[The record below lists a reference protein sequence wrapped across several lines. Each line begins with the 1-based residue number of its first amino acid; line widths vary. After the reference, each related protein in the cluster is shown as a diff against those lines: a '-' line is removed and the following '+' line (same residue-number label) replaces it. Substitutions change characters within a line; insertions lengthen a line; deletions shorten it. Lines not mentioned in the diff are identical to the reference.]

1 MAKIYR
7 TPEGGEIIRE
17 RYRQILGF
25 WPAPSEQMTIATSQ
39 GETFVMACGDRRA
52 PPLVLLHGS
61 GSNSAVWIG
70 DVPAWSAHFRLYAI
84 DLIGEPGLS
93 APSRPPLAGG
103 AHAAWLGEV
112 LDGLGVSTAA
122 LVGVSLGGWMA
133 LDFATRAPERV
144 DRLVL
149 VCPGGI
155 GRQRPGF
162 GLKAMTLLMLGPWG
176 RRMALRAA
184 LGSRDVD
191 PRVADYLSLI
201 FTHFIGR
208 RDKLPI
214 FDDAALRRLT
224 MPTLLIVG
232 GEDAMLDSADTRA
245 RLEARAPRV
254 TTRFLPEVGHMITG
268 QTDAILAFLRE
279 AG

>member
-1 MAKIYR
+1 MARIYR

-25 WPAPSEQMTIATSQ
+25 WPGANEHLTVSTSQ

-52 PPLVLLHGS
+52 PPLVLLHGA
-61 GSNSAVWIG
+61 GSNSAVWMG
-70 DVPAWSAHFRLYAI
+70 DAAAWSAHFRLYAI

-112 LDGLGVSTAA
+112 LEGLGVESAA
-122 LVGVSLGGWMA
+122 IVGVSLGGWIA

-144 DRLVL
+144 NRLVL

-162 GLKAMTLLMLGPWG
+162 GPKAMALLMLGPWG

-191 PRVADYLSLI
+191 PRVADYLTLI

-214 FDDAALRRLT
+214 FGGAALRRLT

-232 GEDAMLDSADTRA
+232 GQDAMLDSADTRA

-254 TTRFLPEVGHMITG
+254 TTRFLPEAGHMITG
-268 QTDAILAFLRE
+268 QGPAILAFLRE
-279 AG
+279 AA

>member
-1 MAKIYR
+1 MARIYR

-25 WPAPSEQMTIATSQ
+25 WPVASEQITVKTSQ
-39 GETFVMACGDRRA
+39 GETFVMACGDNAA
-52 PPLVLLHGS
+52 PPLVMLHGS
-61 GSNSAVWIG
+61 GSNAAVWMG
-70 DVPAWSAHFRLYAI
+70 DAPAWARHFRLYAV

-112 LDGLGVSTAA
+112 LEGLGVTSAA
-122 LVGVSLGGWMA
+122 MVGVSLGGWMA
-133 LDFATRAPERV
+133 LDFATGSPARV
-144 DRLVL
+144 NALVL

-162 GLKAMTLLMLGPWG
+162 GLKAMALLMLGPWG
-176 RRMALRAA
+176 RRMALTAA

-191 PRVADYLSLI
+191 PRVAAYLTLI
-201 FTHFIGR
+201 FAHFIGR

-214 FDDAALRRLT
+214 FDDAALRRLAL
-224 MPTLLIVG
+224 PVLLIVG
-232 GEDAMLDSADTRA
+232 GQDAMLDSAETRA
-245 RLEARAPRV
+245 RLEACAPRV
-254 TTRFLPEVGHMITG
+254 TTRFLPEAGHMIRG
-268 QTDAILAFLRE
+268 QAEAILAFLQGG
-279 AG
+279 A